1 MIPAK
6 IVKTAC
12 FSGYRPEKFPF
23 SLESDCESYI
33 GLQADITRAIGESVK
48 AGYTRFLSGMAR
60 GFDLICSGILLE
72 MKSLSPVYADLE
84 LVAVLPFAG
93 HGFKG
98 KWGHVHDLVLE
109 RVAEVVTLA
118 GKYHRDAYLERNRYM
133 VEQSGQL
140 LCYFDGQPGGTAQ
153 TVRYALRRGLEICNL
168 ADYEP
173 LTDRCST
180 FTKTIG
186 GL

>member
-1 MIPAK
+1 MNEQQ
-6 IVKTAC
+6 TAC

-23 SLESDCESYI
+23 PLEADCEAYI
-33 GLQADITRAIGESVK
+33 SLQADITHAIGKSVE

-72 MKSLSPVYADLE
+72 IKSLSPVYADLE

-93 HGFKG
+93 HGFKD
-98 KWGHVHDLVLE
+98 KWGDIHDLVLE
-109 RVAEVVTLA
+109 QVAEVVTLS
-118 GKYHRDAYLERNRYM
+118 GKYHRDAYMERNRYM
-133 VEQSGQL
+133 VEQSGRL
-140 LCYFDGQPGGTAQ
+140 LCYFDGQSGGTAQ

-168 ADYEP
+168 ADYDP
-173 LTDRCST
+173 LPDRYAT
-180 FTKTIG
+180 FTKTIR